1 MKLRRFLGTVN
12 LFGLHSTNLLNHG
25 KCRGEIVVPYIEA
38 TIEDSAEKDLSKI
51 SWSVFGL
58 YWRIVA
64 LFTAK

>member
-51 SWSVFGL
+51 S
-58 YWRIVA
+58 
-64 LFTAK
+64 